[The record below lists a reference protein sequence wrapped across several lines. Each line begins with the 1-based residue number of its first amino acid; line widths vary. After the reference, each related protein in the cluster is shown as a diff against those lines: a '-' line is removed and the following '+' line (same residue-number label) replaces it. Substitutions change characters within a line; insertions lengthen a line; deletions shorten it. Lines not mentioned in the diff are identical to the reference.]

1 MICDQ
6 PVQSHKRTTSPMTS
20 ASFKAGMTKQPMI
33 VAERSGANLLE
44 YAFFPKNEFRSGE
57 IIFDAALL
65 PDPPEIPF
73 DPFFQAYRWRITGV
87 PDHGGIGYQMP
98 DFTGP
103 KLAIH
108 NRR

>member
-1 MICDQ
+1 
-6 PVQSHKRTTSPMTS
+6 
-20 ASFKAGMTKQPMI
+20 MI

-44 YAFFPKNEFRSGE
+44 YPFFPKNEFRSGE

-108 NRR
+108 NRREPYLQRIGYYFGDLFDRDRSAASDVYGLSV